1 MSTAPIDDLLQ
12 ACLLA
17 GNSDG
22 DAYAV
27 LDGCSAADLPQR
39 LRAAGAEFWC
49 LLSDGLDPVLTECAP
64 YLVRLHPEAA
74 AVTALLRADWGRHS
88 GIALCAPAGSDG
100 WSLREHLRGSLRI
113 PAPGGRTQFFRFY
126 DPRVLRALLPVM
138 APERRSAFLAPLGR
152 LYVEGASPGTL
163 IEFRSDGCAE
173 GRLLETT
180 RRDGVELHATG
191 VLQSASQA

>member
-1 MSTAPIDDLLQ
+1 MNTTPIDDLLRV
-12 ACLLA
+12 CLFA
-17 GNSDG
+17 GDCDG

-39 LRAAGAEFWC
+39 LRAADAEFWC
-49 LLSDGLDPVLTECAP
+49 LLSDGLDPVLTDCAP
-64 YLVRLHPEAA
+64 YLVRLRPDAA
-74 AVTALLRADWGRHS
+74 AVIELLRADWGRHS
-88 GIALCAPAGSDG
+88 GIALCAPKGSEG

-113 PAPGGRTQFFRFY
+113 PGPGGRTQLFRFY

-163 IEFRSDGCAE
+163 IEFRSDGQPE
-173 GRLLETT
+173 GRMLQVP
-180 RRDGVELHATG
+180 RSDAMGVRASG
-191 VLQSASQA
+191 VLQPASPA